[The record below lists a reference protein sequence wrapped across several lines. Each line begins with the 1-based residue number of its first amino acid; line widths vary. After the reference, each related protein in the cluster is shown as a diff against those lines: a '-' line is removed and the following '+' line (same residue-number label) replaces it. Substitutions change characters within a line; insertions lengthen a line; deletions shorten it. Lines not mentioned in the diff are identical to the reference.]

1 MSFADRLA
9 ALAKRAPSLLEH
21 LATEEATKN
30 ALVMPFIA
38 ALGYDVFN
46 PHEVV
51 PELNADVGVKKGE
64 KVDYAIKQDGEV
76 IILME
81 CKSVGTNLSQA
92 NMSQLF
98 RYFTVTKARI
108 AILTNGVHYRF
119 YSDLEEP
126 NKMDDRP
133 FLELNLLDLR
143 DHHVAEVERLS
154 KGAFDLDR
162 MLDAA
167 SELKYLREL
176 QKVLSDQIENP
187 DDDLVKFFYL
197 QVCPGGRFVQSAREQ
212 FSDLVPKA
220 FQQFISERV
229 SNRLRSALAQEDVVT
244 GRSIDLPPS
253 PTPSAPDEADEPVRD
268 SGIETTPEEL
278 EGFHIVKA
286 IVREVVA
293 PERIVHR
300 DTKSYM
306 GILLDDNNRKPV
318 YRLHFNYS
326 QNYLGLFDADKNETR
341 HALDSLNDIYGFADQ
356 LKATAA
362 RYAG

>member
-1 MSFADRLA
+1 MSFDDRLA
-9 ALAKRAPSLLEH
+9 ALAQRAPGLLDH
-21 LATEEATKN
+21 LHTEEATKN

-46 PHEVV
+46 PQEVV

-76 IILME
+76 IILIE
-81 CKSVGTNLSQA
+81 CKSAGTNLSQA

-108 AILTNGVHYRF
+108 AILTNGVHYRL

-133 FLELNLLDLR
+133 FLELDLLDLR
-143 DHHVAEVERLS
+143 EHYVAEVKRLA
-154 KGAFDLDR
+154 KGSFDLNR

-176 QKVLSDQIENP
+176 GKVLAEQFEDP
-187 DDDLVKFFYL
+187 DADLVRFLYL
-197 QVCPGGRFVQSAREQ
+197 KANPGGRFTQSAREQ
-212 FSDLVPKA
+212 FSALVPRA
-220 FQQFISERV
+220 FQQFITERV
-229 SNRLRSALAQEDVVT
+229 SNRLRTALAQETVGVA
-244 GRSIDLPPS
+244 R
-253 PTPSAPDEADEPVRD
+253 TPEAATASVSADEEQLRD
-268 SGIETTPEEL
+268 TGVETTEAEI

-286 IVREVVA
+286 IVREVVD
-293 PERIVHR
+293 PERVAHR

-306 GILLDDNNRKPV
+306 GILLDNNNRKPIC
-318 YRLHFNYS
+318 RLHFNWTQKYI
-326 QNYLGLFDADKNETR
+326 GLFDVSKNETR
-341 HALDSLNDIYGFADQ
+341 HELASLNDIYRFADE
-356 LKATAA
+356 LRAA
-362 RYAG
+362 AMNYDA

>member
-9 ALAKRAPSLLEH
+9 ALAQRAPTLIDH

-46 PHEVV
+46 PQEVV

-76 IILME
+76 IVLIE
-81 CKSVGTNLSQA
+81 CKTAGVNLSEA

-108 AILTNGVHYRF
+108 AILTNGIHYRF

-126 NKMDDRP
+126 NKMDARP
-133 FLELNLLDLR
+133 FLELDLLDVR
-143 DHHVAEVERLS
+143 EHHVAEVKRLA
-154 KGAFDLDR
+154 KGSFDLDR

-176 QKVLSDQIENP
+176 HRVLGEQFEDP
-187 DDDLVKFFYL
+187 DLDLVRFLYL
-197 QVCPGGRFVQSAREQ
+197 KVNPEGRFVASAREQ
-212 FSDLVPKA
+212 FSELVPKA

-229 SNRLRSALAQEDVVT
+229 STRLRSALAQESV
-244 GRSIDLPPS
+244 GL
-253 PTPSAPDEADEPVRD
+253 SAPEDETAEPESEQLPD
-268 SGIETTPEEL
+268 DGIETTEEEM
-278 EGFHIVKA
+278 EGYHIVKA
-286 IVREVVA
+286 IVRQVVA
-293 PERIVHR
+293 ASRIAHR

-306 GILLDDNNRKPV
+306 GILLDDNNRKPIC
-318 YRLHFNYS
+318 RLHFNWTQKYIS
-326 QNYLGLFDADKNETR
+326 TFDAEKNATKHEIE
-341 HALDSLNDIYGFADQ
+341 SLEDIYRFADE
-356 LKATAA
+356 LKEAA
-362 RYAG
+362 LRYDS